1 MANVFDQFDD
11 KPAGGNIFDQFDDAG
26 TESKPKKRSAFAVAN
41 DAVIETAN
49 AAAGG
54 IGAISSFVS
63 PGNRFAKGVDRF
75 IKSGEEKQSDI
86 AKAGKAK
93 FRSELEAADT
103 MGGEVGAVGRYVR
116 DNPLLAAS
124 QAAGSIAGPGIGT
137 SLAKG
142 VGIAAKLSEKA
153 STRLAQGTGI
163 GIGGAMGGG
172 DAGQSAYDLVQATPS
187 ETLAANPEARTLFA
201 QGKSEAEVRD
211 ILGTQAARKAM
222 PVPTLLGLAAG
233 AVGAEKLIAGAG
245 KAGSNR
251 IARALTTGAV
261 EGTTEGI
268 EEGSTNYF
276 GRLAASEYDPSIDP
290 LKGTAGAAAM
300 GAVLGAGVGGGIGA
314 LTPNDKLASQ
324 TSPPPEE
331 QLIAGLLT
339 NPASTGT
346 PSDQILTADV
356 ERANAV
362 AAAQANADALY
373 ASRAEF
379 EASQTPSPSADQ
391 TISGLLTSPVETG
404 TPSDQVLTGDVG
416 RANAIDAAQANADA
430 IYRGRDEYE
439 AKAKAHLGT
448 GALGRA
454 ASAGI
459 DSGAI
464 TAEQVLQPSQGAD
477 NGVTGPVAAG
487 LAEKGGQG
495 ASDNAGQGVSDV
507 LDTPVEPI
515 SGGLGVDAGGTVAG
529 VQPDQPAGNAP
540 NGASTV
546 GPSAADIAA
555 AARAPIGGQLSISGK
570 NSQIDSNRLAEP
582 VTAKA
587 SAKPPIARV
596 GTTPKNAEEITVK
609 DGVVYMGKFPV
620 QHFETGEDITVG
632 ENADFAQVKKALQ
645 DGGALSSK
653 QKVYPGVFGSKA
665 KPDQAAAVVPSATS
679 ADITGNKIDNDW
691 TEFNDASGTL
701 GINRAEMPQIKA
713 ENRGAMVNFLTARG
727 ISSEQDEVSPD
738 TLKAT
743 QKEFS
748 RAKVEKAK
756 GFTGNDRS
764 ILVSS
769 DGYVLDGHHQWL
781 AKRETGK
788 PVKVIRLD
796 APIKTLLDDVK
807 AFPSAQTDGAPTKTP
822 SKLKAM
828 IDARLANKE
837 IRGLLPEFAKLS
849 GWAERG
855 GSILRDANT
864 GEVTGR
870 TKWVPRADWWTGKPS
885 SVTEKLIR
893 SGVPK
898 ALNAQPITK
907 PEREA
912 VDWLMSVIEADIAE
926 MSREE
931 VALANEIA
939 DDVNDIPFD
948 AMGETD
954 PRKQMEAMGFSDGE
968 INEILEAEGRK
979 TDEVAARP
987 AQESNQPGDET
998 QAAKTDQE
1006 VNQDRR
1012 QDTPRRQKIADM
1024 TPEEMRRELL
1034 VDAMTGLGNR
1044 RAYQESEKLATQ
1056 VSIDADGLKWIND
1069 NLGHESGDRLL
1080 ETIGKVI
1087 AEETT
1092 NGFHIS
1098 GDEYVIQ
1105 THTKEE
1111 ADAIMARVVERLNG
1125 VTIEGTT
1132 TGGEDITLRGI
1143 GISYGING
1151 DLNNAE
1157 KALRE
1162 HKAQR
1167 EREGLRGGRGAIPP
1181 NAVIGKQGGQDQQNN
1196 DPAEEEKPALELTG
1210 QTPAQ
1215 IAAAEAASKKTAEK
1229 SARDDAKPT
1238 GPDVTADQVDLF
1250 NTQRGLFNQPTPK
1263 NEFIK
1268 APDGSIDFGEIT
1280 AEQSG
1285 AIKRQAGKIRLEQGV
1300 QNADGSGNGLAHIEA
1315 RHGKEIRSSGY
1326 NSIESFVSDAVR
1338 HIDAIWKPGKTSQLI
1353 AVQSGN
1359 KGKVTFI
1366 ELQSA
1371 RDADGDYYR
1380 VNSAFPATDS
1390 YINRKEKNEGWKSLW
1405 SRDPVSANASGA
1417 SGFVDQSPN
1426 AGETTPTVSPQSD
1439 AGNIAP
1445 DADQGKSTNT
1455 EDSGAELAYNLRNR
1469 RTDGL
1474 KWADIA
1480 DKEAALRISEVTKAK
1495 VYPKP
1500 DYAALAE
1507 KTDPVAAHLLKQLY
1521 DSIATA
1527 PVPTRGLTLTDAHL
1541 QAYIAEV
1548 NRVMDAA
1555 TAWAGKVSYASQ
1567 FRPEANGK
1575 SLLETVYPEGWQK
1588 SRAEVMLL
1596 GGNKLL
1602 GALQPG
1608 RTEIAR
1614 ANKSIAKGWPSKIEA
1629 WQTQGF
1635 KLVESSAIKVRSSGV
1650 GDQHYVEIDGRYQR
1664 SYPTKTEADAAI
1676 KGFAPWL
1683 LLNKRG
1689 SIVSQ
1694 HDTQESALEAARAAT
1709 KRDSK
1714 NPQVSDKGIA
1724 VTAAERVGNQHRL
1737 EGEDID
1743 SDRLRSTFG
1752 FKGVN
1757 FGTWMKG
1764 KANEAERQ
1772 LHLNHAY
1779 DSFMDLAEV
1788 LDVPPKAVS
1797 LNGMLGL
1804 AIGAQGRG
1812 GYAAHF
1818 VPGVNEINLTRGA
1831 GAGSLAHE
1839 FGHALDHYFARLG
1852 GLDRE
1857 KTPFLTEHTGKPAG
1871 SDLRPEIMAKFQAIV
1886 KAMNT
1891 RPQTRPEYV
1900 AGLEKRIQTLTKN
1913 VDGWLKRIRRDFTEV
1928 PSQRVLPAD
1937 AAIKREKA
1945 LAKLDEIS
1953 TRIRAGSV
1961 GDGKIAIG
1969 SRSSLSPAV
1978 AEIAELFKD
1987 TFGRKIGDTAGSLQS
2002 NVDALSSANE
2012 RLIAAET
2019 HEPQL
2024 MVSTDYA
2031 TNATKLDQGKSKAYW
2046 STNLEKFARAFDAY
2060 VSDAMEAK
2068 AAKNTY
2074 LSHAGRTGETV
2085 PTGKER
2091 TAINQ
2096 AFAELVSTIDTK
2108 ETDTGTAMFQ
2118 PESAYNTGP
2127 FYSQLSRA
2135 IESAPEKVFTTATQ
2149 FKLWLNSNAAKIGVK
2164 KDEIVWSGIEDYLDM
2179 RGKGKVSKADVVGFL
2194 SNNGVRVEDAVLGD
2208 IDAGDVEAWWNDEGG
2223 ANEETPFD
2231 ELTTTERSEAVARYS
2246 EEVVRYREG
2255 GAPKFATHIPPG
2267 GIPGTYREILV
2278 TLPSRAS
2285 IQFTEFDEW
2294 AAQRQKEGKS
2304 DSFAAYKQAKGA
2316 FFANERK
2323 TKEFVSSHFDQPNI
2337 LVHLR
2342 TDEVTGADGKR
2353 YMRVIEVQ
2361 SDWGQAG
2368 KKSGFDKP
2376 TEKLTASI
2384 GYFEGNSEAEVIE
2397 AADGNRATLKN
2408 TVPQAPFVTDT
2419 RAWVSLGIK
2428 RAIQHAVSSGV
2439 DGIVFATGRQN
2450 ADLYDLSKQV
2460 KEIIYAKS
2468 DDGKYVMVEAYL
2480 PDGGE
2485 LFRKKVPTVEL
2496 PDVVGKDVAQKI
2508 ADGKRTGKLSGLDL
2522 KVGGE
2527 GMRKFYDEI
2536 VPSVA
2541 NDVLKK
2547 LGGGKVAPVQLGRAD
2562 KPFGIKQRRDGVWI
2576 VTRDGESYGG
2586 PVDSERAAQVVAA
2599 RLNGEI
2605 QQPGFLIPESLKAK
2619 VQTEGLPLFQ
2629 PDGSYDPYQTIKVRP
2644 NTTPKQLSAGRAALN
2659 DAEKRILGR
2668 NKEGFKLLG
2677 SNISTDFRRDG
2688 GVSLVGQEVNSPEDL
2703 AFVAQVLRDPGFE
2716 TFRVFFTDA
2725 AGKIVDERVYSSR
2738 LAGAVYLPKNHAAQ
2752 IHIDMRASG
2761 ATGYWLLHNHPSG
2774 SAEESRADLLLTA
2787 QIAEATPGFKGHV
2800 VIDHNEF
2807 NHISVENGI
2816 AKPKLVKAPQ
2826 LMSIDLNANPEKPH
2840 PLLGEIIS
2848 GPSVLAGIAKRLQT
2862 KDGYVVLIGTN
2873 AQQQI
2878 SLLTEVPVA
2887 YLKGIQGNKL
2897 KGLRAVAAIK
2907 RATGETGSTS
2917 LFAAV
2922 PGDILDYGIL
2932 TDSGI
2937 LRDVVSMTSGE
2948 SAISHVEWKGVPVS
2962 NVARSGGKSYVAQ
2975 RDDSSQP
2982 IVEQPSTPYRD
2993 TVNKL
2998 RSTFG
3003 KPQTGPASQYAEQN
3017 RRIREE
3023 HIKTWD
3029 KAKKWMKRQL
3039 SPGGLLP
3046 NQVFAQKIERD
3057 SEFGAIELDVTHM
3070 VGALER
3076 AIKADYKLSANDIG
3090 EKTERLLSD
3099 VMAGKLGQ
3107 DVPEKTK
3114 TALLGMRHYIDGMTV
3129 EYLNVLEAQKQDLL
3143 AAARNGSPEAVR
3155 EAAERASLMD
3165 TIASNVGRYV
3175 HRSYRA
3181 FDDKAWAKKVP
3192 DAVLDTARKYLME
3205 RYAGEANAANRVE
3218 VILNEI
3224 LKHGTAYENMEAFVK
3239 EAKLGAKDLSVLKK
3253 REDIAPEIRALL
3265 GEYTDPRINFSKSAT
3280 KMGRLIWN
3288 QRFLDRVR
3296 ELGMGEFLFTDET
3309 KPPEATVQIAGE
3321 KSDVYAPLNGLWV
3334 TPEVAQA
3341 FKDAMGKEQMAD
3353 WYRTIV
3359 QVNGAVKYGKT
3370 VLSPTTA
3377 ARNWM
3382 SSFFFTVANGHF
3394 DMRHMRKS
3402 VAGFQEYF
3410 GNRSDVEKLAYLREL
3425 KQLGV
3430 VYDTP
3435 YAGEM
3440 MRLLADSEMAD
3451 TLIYGKGKM
3460 KLKNALGYATKF
3472 YQYGDDFWKIIGF
3485 ENEKQMFM
3493 DAGLSEQAA
3502 KVKAAERI
3510 RNTYPTYSMIGKGIQ
3525 SLRRF
3530 PLVGTFVS
3538 FPAEIIRTSF
3548 NMVRYLAEDYKDP
3561 KMRPRAMK
3569 RAVGL
3574 AIASSFA
3581 YALQAA
3587 SMAMLGYDDDDE
3599 EAIRQMA
3606 APWQRN
3612 SNLLFTGRDEK
3623 GNIRFID
3630 MSFLDPYNYW
3640 KRPIVAVTRGQP
3652 WREALK
3658 DVAGGALLPFFGTD
3672 ILAGSIFDILANKK
3686 DTGGTVY
3693 REHDNIGSQV
3703 ADIANHLRKSIQ
3715 PGIAA
3720 NMERTYKAMN
3730 GDVTKTGKTYDMTDE
3745 AFAWFGWRV
3754 STLDPKVALFY
3765 RSFDFKDA
3773 KSSAE
3778 KHVRDAL
3785 SEPKDVSDD
3794 SLRDS
3799 YGLTVRL
3806 RDQAYTDMGRLV
3818 EAAMESGMSRSEIVG
3833 VLKNSGVSGQDIMA
3847 LMSGRVPTYK
3857 PTPQVAQNIAARAR
3871 NTFGPEAAKQV
3882 MERYRS
3888 VRSYASP

>member
-1 MANVFDQFDD
+1 MAGYGNNDSPVEFGGYGVNDAQVDSAP
-11 KPAGGNIFDQFDDAG
+11 KPAKRSTLDVVKDIGVTALKGAVGLPQAVVGIADIATGGRVGKTLEDAG
-26 TESKPKKRSAFAVAN
+26 YRPAETQKILDAKYSAPQQAANKAVREADGFVPTLKAAIDNPSAVATTIGESLPQMIGGAGIARGVMKGGAAIGTKVPAWLAGAAGEGVMGAGSAAETMRAESKDGLLTEKQALAAGGSGLGTAVLGGVGGKLAQRFGLG
-41 DAVIETAN
+41 DVDTMLAQGGPQA
-49 AAAGG
+49 AAAG
-54 IGAISSFVS
+54 A
-63 PGNRFAKGVDRF
+63 AKQGF
-75 IKSGEEKQSDI
+75 LKQ
-86 AKAGKAK
+86 
-93 FRSELEAADT
+93 
-103 MGGEVGAVGRYVR
+103 V
-116 DNPLLAAS
+116 
-124 QAAGSIAGPGIGT
+124 AGSG
-137 SLAKG
+137 LAEGAFEELPQSVQEQMWQNYANDKPLTDG
-142 VGIAAKLSEKA
+142 VG
-153 STRLAQGTGI
+153 
-163 GIGGAMGGG
+163 
-172 DAGQSAYDLVQATPS
+172 
-187 ETLAANPEARTLFA
+187 N
-201 QGKSEAEVRD
+201 
-211 ILGTQAARKAM
+211 
-222 PVPTLLGLAAG
+222 
-233 AVGAEKLIAGAG
+233 
-245 KAGSNR
+245 
-251 IARALTTGAV
+251 
-261 EGTTEGI
+261 
-268 EEGSTNYF
+268 
-276 GRLAASEYDPSIDP
+276 
-290 LKGTAGAAAM
+290 AAAM
-300 GAVLGAGVGGGIGA
+300 GLLAGTALGGIGGGYNA
-314 LTPNDKLASQ
+314 LARQHGQTPSDQ
-324 TSPPPEE
+324 IPETPA
-331 QLIAGLLT
+331 ISGLLT
-339 NPASTGT
+339 SPAATGT

-362 AAAQANADALY
+362 AAAQANADTLY
-373 ASRAEF
+373 QS
-379 EASQTPSPSADQ
+379 
-391 TISGLLTSPVETG
+391 
-404 TPSDQVLTGDVG
+404 
-416 RANAIDAAQANADA
+416 
-430 IYRGRDEYE
+430 RDEYE
-439 AKAKAHLGT
+439 AEQRALNPEQPVVDSGAGIGALPQADLRQAMDTEAKVQLGT

-464 TAEQVLQPSQGAD
+464 AAEQVLQPLTGVI
-477 NGVTGPVAAG
+477 NGDTGTTAAG

-495 ASDNAGQGVSDV
+495 ASDNGGQGVSDV
-507 LDTPVEPI
+507 LDTRVAPV
-515 SGGLGVDAGGTVAG
+515 GNGVGANAGWTVAG
-529 VQPDQPAGNAP
+529 VQPDKPAANAP
-540 NGASTV
+540 NGTDTV
-546 GPSAADIAA
+546 GPSAADMAA
-555 AARAPIGGQLSISGK
+555 AARAPIGGPLSTSSGK
-570 NSQIDSNRLAEP
+570 NPQIDSNQQSGKSDTQPDLSSTGRAQ
-582 VTAKA
+582 A
-587 SAKPPIARV
+587 IARV
-596 GTTPKNAEEITVK
+596 GTTPKNAEDITVK
-609 DGVVYMGKFPV
+609 DGVIYMGKYPA

-645 DGGALSSK
+645 DGGALTSK

-665 KPDQAAAVVPSATS
+665 KPDQPAAVVPSATS
-679 ADITGNKIDNDW
+679 ADITGNKIDGDW
-691 TEFNDASGTL
+691 TEFGKSSGTL
-701 GINRAEMPQIKA
+701 GISRADMPQIKA
-713 ENRGAMVNFLTARG
+713 ENRGAMVNFLAARG
-727 ISSEQDEVSPD
+727 ITSEQDEVSPD

-807 AFPSAQTDGAPTKTP
+807 AFPSAQTGSGSTKPT

-828 IDARLANKE
+828 IDARLASKE

-870 TKWVPRADWWTGKPS
+870 TKWIPRADWWEGKPS
-885 SVTEKLIR
+885 GVTERLIR

-898 ALNAQPITK
+898 ALNSQPITK
-907 PEREA
+907 LEREA
-912 VDWLMSVIEADIAE
+912 VEWLLSVIEADIKE
-926 MSREE
+926 MNREH
-931 VALANEIA
+931 VAMANEFA
-939 DDVNDIPFD
+939 DDADDIPFD
-948 AMGETD
+948 NLVGETD

-979 TDEVAARP
+979 ADEVAARP

-998 QAAKTDQE
+998 QATQASKSE
-1006 VNQDRR
+1006 VDRR
-1012 QDTPRRQKIADM
+1012 QNTGLRKKISDM

-1111 ADAIMARVVERLNG
+1111 ADVIMARVVERLNG
-1125 VTIEGTT
+1125 VVIEGTT
-1132 TGGEDITLRGI
+1132 TSGADITLRGI

-1181 NAVIGKQGGQDQQNN
+1181 NAIIGKQGGQDQQDN
-1196 DPAEEEKPALELTG
+1196 DSAEEEKPALELTG

-1229 SARDDAKPT
+1229 AARDDAKPT

-1250 NTQRGLFNQPTPK
+1250 NTQGGLFDRASELPRGGASVPT
-1263 NEFIK
+1263 
-1268 APDGSIDFGEIT
+1268 D
-1280 AEQSG
+1280 
-1285 AIKRQAGKIRLEQGV
+1285 
-1300 QNADGSGNGLAHIEA
+1300 
-1315 RHGKEIRSSGY
+1315 
-1326 NSIESFVSDAVR
+1326 
-1338 HIDAIWKPGKTSQLI
+1338 
-1353 AVQSGN
+1353 
-1359 KGKVTFI
+1359 
-1366 ELQSA
+1366 
-1371 RDADGDYYR
+1371 
-1380 VNSAFPATDS
+1380 
-1390 YINRKEKNEGWKSLW
+1390 
-1405 SRDPVSANASGA
+1405 ASGA
-1417 SGFVDQSPN
+1417 NPLAESPPN
-1426 AGETTPTVSPQSD
+1426 AGAATTMTPGQSSEST
-1439 AGNIAP
+1439 IAP
-1445 DADQGKSTNT
+1445 DADQGKPANT
-1455 EDSGAELAYNLRNR
+1455 EDSGAELSYNLRNR
-1469 RTDGL
+1469 RATGL
-1474 KWADIA
+1474 KWEDLA

-1500 DYAALAE
+1500 DYATLAE
-1507 KTDPVAAHLLKQLY
+1507 KTDPVTAHLLKQLY

-1527 PVPTRGLTLTDAHL
+1527 PVPTRGLTLTDTHL
-1541 QAYIAEV
+1541 QSYIAEV
-1548 NRVMDAA
+1548 NRIMDAA
-1555 TAWAGKVSYASQ
+1555 TAWAGKVSYTSQ
-1567 FRPEANGK
+1567 FRPEADGK
-1575 SLLETVYPEGWQK
+1575 SLLETVYPDGWQR

-1596 GGNKLL
+1596 GANRLI

-1650 GDQHYVEIDGRYQR
+1650 GDQHYVEVDGRYER
-1664 SYPTKTEADAAI
+1664 SYPNKAEADAAI
-1676 KGFAPWL
+1676 EGFAPWL

-1928 PSQRVLPAD
+1928 PIQRVLPAD

-2012 RLIAAET
+2012 RLNAAET

-2031 TNATKLDQGKSKAYW
+2031 TNAAALDKGKSKAYW

-2060 VSDAMEAK
+2060 VSDAMGAK

-2085 PTGKER
+2085 PTGNER
-2091 TAINQ
+2091 AAINQ

-2118 PESAYNTGP
+2118 P
-2127 FYSQLSRA
+2127 
-2135 IESAPEKVFTTATQ
+2135 
-2149 FKLWLNSNAAKIGVK
+2149 
-2164 KDEIVWSGIEDYLDM
+2164 
-2179 RGKGKVSKADVVGFL
+2179 
-2194 SNNGVRVEDAVLGD
+2194 
-2208 IDAGDVEAWWNDEGG
+2208 
-2223 ANEETPFD
+2223 
-2231 ELTTTERSEAVARYS
+2231 
-2246 EEVVRYREG
+2246 
-2255 GAPKFATHIPPG
+2255 
-2267 GIPGTYREILV
+2267 
-2278 TLPSRAS
+2278 
-2285 IQFTEFDEW
+2285 
-2294 AAQRQKEGKS
+2294 
-2304 DSFAAYKQAKGA
+2304 
-2316 FFANERK
+2316 
-2323 TKEFVSSHFDQPNI
+2323 
-2337 LVHLR
+2337 
-2342 TDEVTGADGKR
+2342 
-2353 YMRVIEVQ
+2353 
-2361 SDWGQAG
+2361 
-2368 KKSGFDKP
+2368 
-2376 TEKLTASI
+2376 
-2384 GYFEGNSEAEVIE
+2384 
-2397 AADGNRATLKN
+2397 
-2408 TVPQAPFVTDT
+2408 
-2419 RAWVSLGIK
+2419 
-2428 RAIQHAVSSGV
+2428 
-2439 DGIVFATGRQN
+2439 
-2450 ADLYDLSKQV
+2450 
-2460 KEIIYAKS
+2460 
-2468 DDGKYVMVEAYL
+2468 
-2480 PDGGE
+2480 
-2485 LFRKKVPTVEL
+2485 
-2496 PDVVGKDVAQKI
+2496 
-2508 ADGKRTGKLSGLDL
+2508 
-2522 KVGGE
+2522 
-2527 GMRKFYDEI
+2527 
-2536 VPSVA
+2536 
-2541 NDVLKK
+2541 
-2547 LGGGKVAPVQLGRAD
+2547 
-2562 KPFGIKQRRDGVWI
+2562 
-2576 VTRDGESYGG
+2576 
-2586 PVDSERAAQVVAA
+2586 
-2599 RLNGEI
+2599 
-2605 QQPGFLIPESLKAK
+2605 
-2619 VQTEGLPLFQ
+2619 
-2629 PDGSYDPYQTIKVRP
+2629 DGSYDPYQTIEVRP
-2644 NTTPKQLSAGRAALN
+2644 NTTPKQLSAGREALAS
-2659 DAEKRILGR
+2659 AEKRILGQ
-2668 NKEGFKLLG
+2668 NKEGFRLLG
-2677 SNISTDFRRDG
+2677 SNISADYRRNG
-2688 GVSLVGQEVNSPEDL
+2688 GVSLIGQEVNGPEDL

-2738 LAGAVYLPKNHAAQ
+2738 LAGAVYLPENHAAQ

-2774 SAEESRADLLLTA
+2774 SAIESRADLNLTA
-2787 QIAEATPGFKGHV
+2787 RIAKETPGFKGHV
-2800 VIDHNEF
+2800 VLDHNEY

-2840 PLLGEIIS
+2840 PLLGEVIS

-2873 AQQQI
+2873 AQQRI
-2878 SLLTEVPVA
+2878 SLLTEVPA
-2887 YLKGIQGNKL
+2887 SYLKGIQGNKL

-2907 RATGETGSTS
+2907 RATGETGSTN

-2922 PGDILDYGIL
+2922 PGDVMDYGIL
-2932 TDSGI
+2932 IDSGI
-2937 LRDVVSMTSGE
+2937 LRDVVSMNGGE
-2948 SAISHVEWKGVPVS
+2948 SAASLGLMASNGIPVS
-2962 NVARSGGKSYVAQ
+2962 NVARSGGKGYVAQ
-2975 RDDSSQP
+2975 RDEAVRPAQKQTETEAFKKWFGDSKVVDADGKPLVVYHGTAADFTEFDRNMSGAATEANWSLMGHFFTPDKALASSFTKGKKWPQRRAKP
-2982 IVEQPSTPYRD
+2982 KLGGNVKPVYLSLQNPMLLPASRALPMSGSSEKVLALLAEAKANGHDGIIIEPFRKSFGLDDTTGELIEPQYIAFRSEQIKSSVGNNGQFDPSNPSIVEQPAAPYRD

-3046 NQVFAQKIERD
+3046 DKVFAQKIERD

-3076 AIKADYKLSANDIG
+3076 AIKSDYKLSANDIG

-3143 AAARNGSPEAVR
+3143 TAASNGSPEAVR

-3165 TIASNVGRYV
+3165 TIAANVGRYV

-3192 DAVLDTARKYLME
+3192 DAVLDAARKYLMA
-3205 RYAGEANAANRVE
+3205 RYAEDGTVNAANRVE

-3239 EAKLGAKDLSVLKK
+3239 ESKLGAKDLSVLKK

-3265 GEYTDPRINFSKSAT
+3265 GEYTDPRINFAKSAT

-3296 ELGMGEFLFTDET
+3296 ELGMGEFLFTDDT

-3341 FKDAMGKEQMAD
+3341 FKDALGKEQMED

-3359 QVNGAVKYGKT
+3359 QINGFVKFGKT

-3410 GNRSDVEKLAYLREL
+3410 GNRSDGEKLAYLREL

-3451 TLIYGKGKM
+3451 TLVYGKGKM

-3472 YQYGDDFWKIIGF
+3472 YQYGDDFWKIIGY
-3485 ENEKQMFM
+3485 ENEKQMFV

-3510 RNTYPTYSMIGKGIQ
+3510 RNTYPTYSMVGKGIQ

-3530 PLVGTFVS
+3530 PLAGTFVS

-3623 GNIRFID
+3623 GNLRFID
-3630 MSFLDPYNYW
+3630 LSFLDPYNYW

-3658 DVAGGALLPFFGTD
+3658 DVAGGALLPFFGVD

-3703 ADIANHLRKSIQ
+3703 ADIANHLRKAIQ

-3773 KSSAE
+3773 KSQAE

-3785 SEPKDVSDD
+3785 SEPKDVSED

-3818 EAAMESGMSRSEIVG
+3818 EAAKESGMSRSEIVG

-3888 VRSYASP
+3888 VRSYTSP